1 MHTKIR
7 PIFQQYR
14 LSFWL
19 PVLARRDTDGTDKT
33 TQANQTAETC
43 ANAKTYETTKARAVA
58 ETDQEAETCT
68 DAQTDTKGVLRI
80 VTTAALSRVRV
91 PERHTTLK
99 ERLTRFMYPIHL
111 IERVVNYLGVVG
123 ILSVVAGCVMGS
135 MGKAVPDMIIFAAG
149 TAIGA
154 LAGIAQ
160 ATHAKDN
167 DTRSIGGIHVQ
178 HADGEVMETL
188 KQIMEQL
195 QDHAKRIR
203 EQEAA

>member
-1 MHTKIR
+1 MKTTNIR
-7 PIFQQYR
+7 PIVRQHP
-14 LSFWL
+14 LSLW
-19 PVLARRDTDGTDKT
+19 PPIIAWRD
-33 TQANQTAETC
+33 ANEPT
-43 ANAKTYETTKARAVA
+43 
-58 ETDQEAETCT
+58 ETDQTRTHAEAQKAAKASAFTQAYKADQKAQACSQT
-68 DAQTDTKGVLRI
+68 QTDTKGILRI
-80 VTTAALSRVRV
+80 VTASTLSRVKTPLPGRA
-91 PERHTTLK
+91 LK

-123 ILSVVAGCVMGS
+123 ILSVIAGCIMGS

-160 ATHAKDN
+160 ATHAKDS
-167 DTRSIGGIHVQ
+167 DTRNIGGVHVQ
-178 HADGEVMETL
+178 HADGEVMELL
-188 KQIMEQL
+188 KQITAQL